1 MRQSKENRVE
11 EFLRVRGLCGA
22 PARLA
27 GDASTRSFYRVRR
40 GAGTAVL
47 MTRDEPSR
55 EADRDFIE
63 VRDLLASCGVPVPEI
78 YEWDRGR
85 GIVLMEDLGDLTLE
99 ECLRAAAPPERRRL
113 YRLAV
118 DAMLSVHVSGSC
130 GVRDCPAFHRHF
142 DETKLME
149 ELDFFLRHTVEGLLG
164 AAPSPAAREE
174 IRAGFAELCRRLA
187 AMPRVL
193 NHRDYH
199 SRNLMVVGDRL
210 GVVDFQDARMGPC
223 QYDLA
228 SLLKDSYTV
237 LDRAFRAEMAA
248 YYLDASRDRGIEWRD
263 RDEFVERFDLAGIQR
278 NLKACGTF
286 GYMAVVRGN
295 RRYLDALAPT
305 FAYVREAAPRF
316 PFLDRCIRALGRLVP
331 QLRGEG

>member
-11 EFLRVRGLCGA
+11 GFLRARGLCGA

-27 GDASTRSFYRVRR
+27 GDASTRSFYRVAR

-47 MTRDEPSR
+47 MTRDEPSP
-55 EADRDFIE
+55 EADRDFVE

-78 YEWDRGR
+78 YEWDRDR
-85 GIVLMEDLGDLTLE
+85 GIVLMEDFGDLTLE
-99 ECLRAAAPPERRRL
+99 ERLRSADGRERRRL

-118 DAMLSVHVSGSC
+118 DAMLSVHISGTCSM
-130 GVRDCPAFHRHF
+130 RDCAAFHRAF
-142 DETKLME
+142 DEAKLME
-149 ELDFFLRHTVEGLLG
+149 ELDLFLQHTVGGLLG
-164 AAPSPAAREE
+164 AAPPAGAREE

-187 AMPRVL
+187 ALPRVL

-199 SRNLMVVGDRL
+199 SRNLMVAGDRL

-228 SLLKDSYTV
+228 SLLRDSYTV
-237 LDRAFRAEMAA
+237 LDGAFRAEIAA
-248 YYLDASRDRGIEWRD
+248 YYLDASRGRGIEWRD
-263 RDEFVERFDLAGIQR
+263 RDEFAERLDLAGIQR

-331 QLRGEG
+331 QLRVEG